1 MLYLKSNKEKK
12 GITTMNTK
20 ENIKNILATKEQ
32 LDNDTIIG
40 MIAVRDILEYISN
53 IVTDDEKLN
62 NILNKIYSTFEDT
75 DSCALWE
82 DLEYLENDFKAL
94 KKFAN

>member
-1 MLYLKSNKEKK
+1 
-12 GITTMNTK
+12 MNTK

-40 MIAVRDILEYISN
+40 MIAVRDILDYISN

-75 DSCALWE
+75 DSCSLWE
-82 DLEYLENDFKAL
+82 DLDYLNDDFEKL